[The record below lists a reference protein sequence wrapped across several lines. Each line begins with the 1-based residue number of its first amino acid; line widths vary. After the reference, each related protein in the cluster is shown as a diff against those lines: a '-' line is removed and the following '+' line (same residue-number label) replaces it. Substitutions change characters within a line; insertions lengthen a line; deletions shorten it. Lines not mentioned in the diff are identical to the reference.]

1 MENMKLPITVI
12 GLVIAQIGGFIWW
25 TAQQAVTISDLEET
39 VKSMSSA
46 MAVADRTNLRRD
58 VQDNTNE
65 INDIWDD
72 VGGLVMNI
80 MQINEIKQRISTLE
94 VEMKYINKDH
104 EGMVK

>member
-1 MENMKLPITVI
+1 MENIKLPITAI

-25 TAQQAVTISDLEET
+25 TAQQAATISELEET

-46 MAVADRTNLRRD
+46 MAVADRTNLKRD
-58 VQDNTNE
+58 VQENE
-65 INDIWDD
+65 ADINDLWDD
-72 VGGLVMNI
+72 VGGLAMSI

-94 VEMKYINKDH
+94 VEMKYINRDH